1 MTRLAASLTSYDLHK
16 YLVGKLPPADLKELT
31 GDRVSEFKKALS
43 KKGASAPIQMETEGE
58 LFIVDNDQVLRL
70 CDDYLQDRLTG
81 IDVDYLASALELS
94 EDFVFASKVVEEAV
108 FLLTDPVVNGPL
120 SKNHAR
126 EIRRM
131 VL

>member
-1 MTRLAASLTSYDLHK
+1 MR
-16 YLVGKLPPADLKELT
+16 PADLKELI

-58 LFIVDNDQVLRL
+58 MFIVENDQVRRL
-70 CDDYLQDRLTG
+70 CDDYLNENLTEF
-81 IDVDYLASALELS
+81 DVDYLASALELS

-108 FLLTDPVVNGPL
+108 FFLANPEINGTL
-120 SKNHAR
+120 SKDHAQD
-126 EIRRM
+126 IRRM